1 MRASSETGI
10 RGAVVPSE
18 RAREHMKND
27 TEQLE
32 TGRQGGGQP
41 GQGGGRRWLA
51 VLLLGVAA
59 IAACEG
65 ENLFSGEGQEF
76 RPRVNNLSAPSAA
89 FAGDTVYIRVD
100 AFAARSIQQVVV
112 ALRGAVSR
120 DTTIEINPP
129 RQSVSQVLAVAIPR
143 LLQDTLLTVQAN
155 VTDGIGATSRVR
167 EVTIVTFGPPAVTNV
182 SSPQVVRAGDPV
194 SVRVQAFGS
203 RRIAQVELVATG
215 AIQKDT
221 TVTLDVPRNSITQDI
236 VLQLPSAAT
245 DTLLTFAVAV
255 RDEAGLSSASVQRT
269 VPLVIDPPTVALTS
283 PATANAGMWL
293 DLSIR
298 ATATRRVQELRVEL
312 RGAVVKDTVVQ
323 INPTLT
329 DVTKN
334 VSILLP
340 ANITTSPLRVQ
351 AVAVDR
357 GGAVATSQV
366 DQIQIPLGPPVVTDV
381 EVPSLVKAGF
391 VVDVRVRAR
400 GDRPLSRIEVRF
412 RGAADSTRTFQVAPQ
427 RIEVIQDASVLIP
440 LAALDTQLVVLA
452 TATDVTGA
460 VSEIVSR
467 SISVIVPPPDT
478 SSDTSSAAGAWQDGS
493 ETVSETEDGPPAW
506 SEPGVKPESGY
517 SFAVVD
523 PALAARPRRRLT
535 QRKTRR

>member
-10 RGAVVPSE
+10 RGAVVPAE

-27 TEQLE
+27 TERLE
-32 TGRQGGGQP
+32 TGRQGSGHA

-51 VLLLGVAA
+51 GLLLGVAA

-100 AFAARSIQQVVV
+100 AYAARSINQVVV
-112 ALRGAVSR
+112 GMRGAVSR
-120 DTTIEINPP
+120 DTTIEITPP
-129 RQSVSQVLAVAIPR
+129 KQSVSQVLAIAIPR

-155 VTDGIGATSRVR
+155 VTDAIGATSRVR

-221 TVTLDVPRNSITQDI
+221 TVTLPVPKNNITQDI
-236 VLQLPSAAT
+236 VLQLPAAAT
-245 DTLLTFAVAV
+245 DTLLTFSVAV
-255 RDEAGLSSASVQRT
+255 RDEAGLSSTSVQRT
-269 VPLVIDPPTVALTS
+269 VPLVIDPPTVTLTS

-298 ATATRRVQELRVEL
+298 ATATRRVQEVRVEL

-340 ANITTSPLRVQ
+340 ANITTSNLRVQ
-351 AVAVDR
+351 AIAVDR
-357 GGAVATSQV
+357 GGAVATSQI
-366 DQIQIPLGPPVVTDV
+366 DQVLIPLGPPVVTDV
-381 EVPSLVKAGF
+381 EVPAMVRSGF
-391 VVDVRVRAR
+391 IVDVRVRAR
-400 GDRPLSRIEVRF
+400 ADRPLARIEVRF
-412 RGAADSTRTFQVAPQ
+412 RGAADSTKTFVVAPQ
-427 RIEVIQDASVLIP
+427 RIEVIQDASILIP
-440 LAALDTQLVVLA
+440 LAAPDTQLVVLA

-478 SSDTSSAAGAWQDGS
+478 SDSSSAAGAWQDDAA
-493 ETVSETEDGPPAW
+493 TVSEDRESPLAW
-506 SEPGVKPESGY
+506 SEPGVKPENGY
-517 SFAVVD
+517 SFAVAE
-523 PALAARPRRRLT
+523 PALPARSRRRST